1 MFKALLRFLLDI
13 IAVIFM
19 FAYLILYLIIIE
31 VICRIFHLGGIGF
44 SLILSGITGSC
55 IEGWNAIEKYFN
67 TLKYKLCSKF

>member
-44 SLILSGITGSC
+44 SLILSGIT
-55 IEGWNAIEKYFN
+55 
-67 TLKYKLCSKF
+67 

>member
-19 FAYLILYLIIIE
+19 FAYLILCFIIIG
-31 VICRIFHLGGIGF
+31 VICEAFHLGSIGF
-44 SLILSGITGSC
+44 SLILSGSTGSC